1 MSEVDVVIV
10 GAGPAGCAAAITL
23 SRHNM
28 TAIVLDKAT
37 FPRDKI
43 CGDGLTTS
51 ALRELA
57 QLGLAP
63 TTVASWINVDT
74 VFVRSPSGREV
85 KFPLPRE
92 QGTFAAVAKRIDLD
106 EQLFH
111 LAENQTG
118 VEIRQNTAITE
129 IEVTAQ
135 GAKVTT
141 NHGETLQAR
150 YVIAADGMWSPTRK
164 LLQLPPID
172 YRGEW
177 HAFRQYFD
185 DVSPRAASELM
196 VWFEPDLLPGY
207 AWSFPLA
214 NGGANVGF
222 GILRDSSTYQVGDMS
237 EVWKDLLRRPHI
249 ASFLGPMAHATEQ
262 RKAWP
267 IPARVSEMPLHHEC
281 VLFVGDAA
289 AATDPMTGEGIGQ
302 ALLTGRWAA
311 EAIANAG
318 SGAQANND
326 FAKTYARKVKNHL
339 GKDHAFAEQLAK
351 VLSRPRTTRAAL
363 RIAGLSGWTR
373 RNFARWLF
381 EDYPRALLLTPRRW
395 HRKMLTGEGA
405 YAHEHAHSTD

>member
-1 MSEVDVVIV
+1 MEQTDVVIV

-23 SRHNM
+23 SRHGLSS
-28 TAIVLDKAT
+28 IVIDKAV

-51 ALRELA
+51 ALRELEF
-57 QLGLAP
+57 LGLQP
-63 TTVASWINVDT
+63 QHVQSWINVDT
-74 VFVRSPSGREV
+74 VVVRSPSGREV
-85 KFPLPRE
+85 EFPLPQN
-92 QGTFAAVAKRIDLD
+92 QGTFAAVAKRADLD
-106 EQLFH
+106 NELVALTQHQPLVT
-111 LAENQTG
+111 L
-118 VEIRQNTAITE
+118 RQNVAISE
-129 IEVTAQ
+129 IVNSST
-135 GAKVTT
+135 GAIVTT
-141 NHGETLQAR
+141 SDGTQISAR
-150 YVIAADGMWSPTRK
+150 FVIAADGMWSPTRK
-164 LLQLPPID
+164 LLQLPPED

-185 DVSPRAASELM
+185 DVSPRAARELM

-222 GILRDSSTYQVGDMS
+222 GILRDSSTYHVGDMS

-249 ASFLGPMAHATEQ
+249 ANFLGPMAHATEQ

-267 IPARVSEMPLHHEC
+267 IPAQVSDMPLHQQS

-311 EAIANAG
+311 EAIAAG
-318 SGAQANND
+318 GDIGKRYSHQ
-326 FAKTYARKVKNHL
+326 VKNHL
-339 GKDHAFAEQLAK
+339 GRDHAFAEQLAK
-351 VLSRPRTTRAAL
+351 LLSRPRTTRAAL
-363 RIAGLSGWTR
+363 RVAGISAWTR
-373 RNFARWLF
+373 KNFARWLF

-395 HRKMLTGEGA
+395 HRKMLSGAGA
-405 YAHEHAHSTD
+405 YGSEHAHTSN